1 MKRIQKKENLM
12 TEEHP
17 VEETP
22 SSNENLINQS
32 ALLKER
38 FEICFDAPL
47 PELNSNQA
55 LAFVAKDNI
64 NPQRQL
70 FALVCSRE
78 TSPRSAFLP
87 YLKSIDVPHILK
99 LIEYGTITNIDKTE
113 AMALIYN
120 RPIGPRADF
129 FSVDAPKITPE
140 RFK

>member
-55 LAFVAKDNI
+55 LAFVEKTTSTLKDNCLL
-64 NPQRQL
+64 L
-70 FALVCSRE
+70 FAVAKHRLAA
-78 TSPRSAFLP
+78 PFFL
-87 YLKSIDVPHILK
+87 I
-99 LIEYGTITNIDKTE
+99 
-113 AMALIYN
+113 
-120 RPIGPRADF
+120 
-129 FSVDAPKITPE
+129 
-140 RFK
+140 